1 MLRQSSAIWG
11 CSLHMVNMG
20 DMGLVVRRAERASVS
35 QRDEPITRE
44 LGWPRC
50 PQHACPQSQAAPL
63 LRSIPQGAF
72 EKDPL
77 VLKASPRK
85 SPLP

>member
-1 MLRQSSAIWG
+1 
-11 CSLHMVNMG
+11 MVNMG

-35 QRDEPITRE
+35 QRDEPIT
-44 LGWPRC
+44 
-50 PQHACPQSQAAPL
+50 ACPQSQAAPL

-85 SPLP
+85 GPLP